1 MEGWNKVKAAVEA
14 VAELK
19 MVGGTRAL
27 ALEVDEKVVA
37 LVEVDETVDVE

>member
-1 MEGWNKVKAAVEA
+1 M
-14 VAELK
+14 AELK